1 MSNPLE
7 HKKDE
12 AGGFGNLSELL
23 SHLDEHGG
31 NAAVVVTLK
40 PPPGQIVPSPN
51 ETERL
56 CGELIDRAEQATG
69 LRVGRRNVFKRLGRF
84 VLDAPAGVIRHI
96 AQQPEVTET
105 TPNELRGFGLIDPVR
120 KGPVEG
126 WK

>member
-1 MSNPLE
+1 VNNPIE
-7 HKKDE
+7 PRNDE
-12 AGGFGNLSELL
+12 AGGFGSLSELL

-51 ETERL
+51 ETGRL
-56 CGELIDRAEQATG
+56 SRELIERAEQATG
-69 LRVGRRNVFKRLGRF
+69 LRVGKSNVFQRLGRF

-120 KGPVEG
+120 KGPAEG